1 MNSQN
6 HPAPPGPVISAR
18 RLRVLTFI
26 LAAAS
31 GLSVANIFYAQPLLD
46 LIAQEFHTTESSA
59 AIVVTVTQLGY
70 AAGIIVLMPLGDL
83 IENRA
88 LASRVLVVTAAVAG
102 LAAIAPHLPI
112 FLVFS
117 VLLGFTAVVAQIVVP
132 FAAHLAPEAQ
142 RGRFVGQVMSGLLLG
157 IMLARTVSSLLAD
170 LWGWRSVYVVSAV
183 LMLIMAVVLATTLPK
198 RKPDHTDGYRSLMVS
213 IGHLIRTEPALR
225 RRAALQALMFATFS
239 AFWTSIAYELINEHH
254 LSQTQIAIF
263 ALVGAAG
270 AGAAPIA
277 GRLGDRGLGR
287 PATGV
292 VFALAAVAMAV
303 AGLGS
308 YNLVVLAIAGVLLD
322 LAVQGNLVL
331 SQQEIYQLR
340 PDARS
345 RINTVFIGSVFVGG
359 AIGSALSGLLY
370 DDSGWAGVTM
380 LGVALSIIGLGLWCG
395 SELRRRRAASRMPTD
410 HPGRDEAER
419 RSKGPLLR

>member
-1 MNSQN
+1 MSSSS
-6 HPAPPGPVISAR
+6 HPVPTGTGISPR
-18 RLRVLTFI
+18 RLRALTFI
-26 LAAAS
+26 LATAS
-31 GLSVANIFYAQPLLD
+31 GLSVANIFYSQPLLD
-46 LIAQEFHTTESSA
+46 LIAQAFHTTESSA

-88 LASRVLVVTAAVAG
+88 LASRVLVVTAIAAG
-102 LAAIAPHLPI
+102 LAAVAPNLPI
-112 FLVFS
+112 FLVCS

-132 FAAHLAPEAQ
+132 FAAHLAPEAA

-170 LWGWRSVYVVSAV
+170 LWGWRSVYIVSAG
-183 LMLIMAVVLATTLPK
+183 LMLIMAVVLATTLPS
-198 RKPDHTDGYRSLMVS
+198 RRPDHTDGYRSLMLS
-213 IGHLIRTEPALR
+213 IGRLIRTEPALR

-239 AFWTSIAYELINEHH
+239 AFWTSIAYELIKVHH
-254 LSQTQIAIF
+254 LSQTEIAIF

-270 AGAAPIA
+270 AAAAPVA

-303 AGLGS
+303 GGIGSHHLVGLA
-308 YNLVVLAIAGVLLD
+308 VAAVLLD

-345 RINTVFIGSVFVGG
+345 RINTVFIGSVFFGG

-370 DDSGWAGVTM
+370 DHLGWSGVSV
-380 LGVALSIIGLGLWCG
+380 LGIALSVIGFALWCG
-395 SELRRRRAASRMPTD
+395 SELLRRPLRARSRPV
-410 HPGRDEAER
+410 G
-419 RSKGPLLR
+419 

>member
-1 MNSQN
+1 MSS
-6 HPAPPGPVISAR
+6 PSTSAPTGTGISRR
-18 RLRVLTFI
+18 RLSTLTFI

-31 GLSVANIFYAQPLLD
+31 GLSVANIFYSQPLLD
-46 LIAQEFHTTESSA
+46 LIAQAFGITESSA

-88 LASRVLVVTAAVAG
+88 LASRVLVVTAIAAG
-102 LAAIAPHLPI
+102 LAALAPNLPI
-112 FLVFS
+112 FLAVS
-117 VLLGFTAVVAQIVVP
+117 VLLGFTSVVAQIVVP

-157 IMLARTVSSLLAD
+157 IMLARTFSSLLAD

-183 LMLIMAVVLATTLPK
+183 LMLVMAVVLATTLPK
-198 RKPDHTDGYRSLMVS
+198 RDPDHTDGYRSLMVS

-225 RRAALQALMFATFS
+225 RRAFLQALMFATFS
-239 AFWTSIAYELINEHH
+239 AFWTSIAYELIKQHH
-254 LSQTQIAIF
+254 LTQTEIAIF

-270 AGAAPIA
+270 AAAAPIA
-277 GRLGDRGLGR
+277 GRLGDHGYGR

-292 VFALAAVAMAV
+292 VFALAAVAMAL
-303 AGLGS
+303 AGLGAHS
-308 YNLVVLAIAGVLLD
+308 LILLALAGILLD

-331 SQQEIYQLR
+331 SQQEIYALR

-345 RINTVFIGSVFVGG
+345 RLNTVFIGSVFFGG
-359 AIGSALSGLLY
+359 AIGSALSGFLY
-370 DDSGWAGVTM
+370 DRAGWTGVSA
-380 LGVALSIIGLGLWCG
+380 LGVVLSLIGLAVWLG
-395 SELRRRRAASRMPTD
+395 SLQPARRRA
-410 HPGRDEAER
+410 PGFET
-419 RSKGPLLR
+419 RSEGT

>member
-1 MNSQN
+1 MSSQL
-6 HPAPPGPVISAR
+6 HPAPTSTRLSTR
-18 RLRVLTFI
+18 RLRALTLI
-26 LAAAS
+26 LATAS
-31 GLSVANIFYAQPLLD
+31 GFSVANIYYSQPLLS
-46 LIAQEFHTTESSA
+46 LIAQAFHATEGSA
-59 AIVVTVTQLGY
+59 ATVVTMTQLGY

-88 LASRVLVVTAAVAG
+88 LASRVLVVTAIAAG
-102 LAAIAPHLPI
+102 LAAIAQNLPL

-170 LWGWRSVYVVSAV
+170 LWGWRSVYIVSAV
-183 LMLIMAVVLATTLPK
+183 LMLILAVVLATTLPK
-198 RKPDHTDGYRSLMVS
+198 RKPDHTDGYRSLMAS
-213 IGHLIRTEPALR
+213 IGQLIRTEPALR

-239 AFWTSIAYELINEHH
+239 AFWTSIAYELIKEHH

-270 AGAAPIA
+270 AVAAPIA

-292 VFALAAVAMAV
+292 VFALAAVAMAI
-303 AGLGS
+303 AGLGAH
-308 YNLVVLAIAGVLLD
+308 NLVVLALTGVLLD

-345 RINTVFIGSVFVGG
+345 RINTVFIGSVFFGG

-370 DDSGWAGVTM
+370 DHAGWAGVTT
-380 LGVALSIIGLGLWCG
+380 LGVGLSVIGIAIWGG
-395 SELRRRRAASRMPTD
+395 SELLRRRGAMPT
-410 HPGRDEAER
+410 
-419 RSKGPLLR
+419 LRK

>member
-1 MNSQN
+1 M
-6 HPAPPGPVISAR
+6 
-18 RLRVLTFI
+18 LTFI
-26 LAAAS
+26 LATAS
-31 GLSVANIFYAQPLLD
+31 GLSVANIFYSQPLLG
-46 LIAQEFHTTESSA
+46 LIAQAFHTTESSA
-59 AIVVTVTQLGY
+59 AAVVTVTQLGY

-88 LASRVLVVTAAVAG
+88 LASRVLIVTAIAAG
-102 LAAIAPHLPI
+102 LAAIAPNLPI

-183 LMLIMAVVLATTLPK
+183 LMLILAVVLATTLPK
-198 RKPDHTDGYRSLMVS
+198 RKPDHTDGYRSLMAS
-213 IGHLIRTEPALR
+213 IVNLIRTEPALR

-239 AFWTSIAYELINEHH
+239 AFWTPIAYELIKEHH

-287 PATGV
+287 PATGA
-292 VFALAAVAMAV
+292 VFALATVSMAI
-303 AGLGS
+303 AGLGAH
-308 YNLVVLAIAGVLLD
+308 NLVILAIAGVLLD

-345 RINTVFIGSVFVGG
+345 RINTVFIGSVFLGG
-359 AIGSALSGLLY
+359 AIGSALSGLLFGHTGW
-370 DDSGWAGVTM
+370 SGATA
-380 LGVALSIIGLGLWCG
+380 LGVVLSITGFGLWCG
-395 SELRRRRAASRMPTD
+395 SELLRRRATSSNGT
-410 HPGRDEAER
+410 
-419 RSKGPLLR
+419 RSTPLSTRS